1 MTKTLVLVL
10 SGLLFCACGDDDAPA
25 DTGPVPADGSGGS
38 DVTRVD
44 AGSDDDAGSDAGSD
58 DTGPVDSGASEP
70 DAGPTDAG
78 TDAGSPADAGPM
90 CLLNSDCPDTDLCAE
105 VEPGTE
111 MSFCIPGERGTT
123 PYGDACTTSEQCVSG
138 ACLEGFC
145 TMECAGADECP
156 SANLPRCSAGLGL
169 CVPAAD

>member
-10 SGLLFCACGDDDAPA
+10 SGLLFCACGDDDSVTDSGPA
-25 DTGPVPADGSGGS
+25 TPDATEGM
-38 DVTRVD
+38 D
-44 AGSDDDAGSDAGSD
+44 AGPGDDDAGPD
-58 DTGPVDSGASEP
+58 EE
-70 DAGPTDAG
+70 DAGPDEEDAGPITTDAG
-78 TDAGSPADAGPM
+78 PQDVGVDAPSSPDAGPM

-138 ACLEGFC
+138 ACLEDFC
-145 TMECAGADECP
+145 TQECAAEDACP
-156 SANLPRCSAGLGL
+156 NDNLPRCSPGLGL
-169 CVPAAD
+169 CVPAAE